1 MKDNCFNVVLT
12 GEIMFKLINFAIRL
26 AALMSVVS
34 LISMVVG
41 WQNRDLIAIS
51 IDLIM
56 IIIWLSH
63 EFDMKKKNR
72 I

>member
-12 GEIMFKLINFAIRL
+12 GEIMSKLIDFAIRL
-26 AALMSVVS
+26 AALMSLVS

-41 WQNRDLIAIS
+41 WQKRDLIAIS

-72 I
+72 T